1 MNICLTFIE
10 FNVNIR
16 LEGNIMKEV
25 KLTKKQELV
34 LNYIKEYTAKHGF
47 PPAVREIAKGVGLNS
62 PSSVHSHIKRLE
74 RDGFIKKTN
83 SKFRTLEVV
92 GINEYDVSKEE
103 AVKITLYKDFSLSSS
118 KDTFSYPADRIPKNE
133 EIFALEL
140 KNGFNEF
147 KKNDILIITKPKNY
161 NKYDELVI
169 VKDNSLDLY
178 TVQTKNEVI
187 NKEYK
192 IIGKL
197 HELSRKY

>member
-1 MNICLTFIE
+1 
-10 FNVNIR
+10 
-16 LEGNIMKEV
+16 MKEV

-34 LNYIKEYTAKHGF
+34 LNYIKEYTASHGF

-92 GINEYDVSKEE
+92 GINEFDVSKEE
-103 AVKITLYKDFSLSSS
+103 AIKLTLYKDPKLENS
-118 KDTFSYPADRIPKNE
+118 KETFSYPADRIPKNE

-140 KNGFNEF
+140 KYDFSLF

-169 VKDNSLDLY
+169 VRDGNLDIY
-178 TVQTKNEVI
+178 TIESKNEI
-187 NKEYK
+187 LDKD
-192 IIGKL
+192 IIVLGKL